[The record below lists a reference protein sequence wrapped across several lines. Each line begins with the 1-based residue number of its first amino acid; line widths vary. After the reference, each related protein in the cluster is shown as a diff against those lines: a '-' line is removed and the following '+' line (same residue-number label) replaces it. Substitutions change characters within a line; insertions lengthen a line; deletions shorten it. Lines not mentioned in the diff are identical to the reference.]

1 MGAKQKGQSWP
12 AFYTDT
18 FEIERVIELLGDNA
32 KAGDLEGFRLLIRR
46 EVAVL
51 QGQLA
56 AWGEDFSLLFEAED
70 TSDIL
75 HAMEFYESKPF
86 VRPFASALAACFSVL
101 DWWEDLSEEDVE
113 GFLKE
118 LEVNLRY
125 ALLSELEELSYVEA
139 RRDYGRRHG
148 KRKKHPA
155 MLKAILH
162 ALERSGKKTVN
173 DIWEWIE
180 SGDTFRF
187 SDQSGRQ
194 WEVFIDDNRLNQIL
208 TSDEENRRVISDSIG
223 FEAFRKYVSAA
234 KKIASQKKVMGR

>member
-1 MGAKQKGQSWP
+1 MSAKQKGQSWP

-18 FEIERVIELLGDNA
+18 FEIERVIEILGNNA

-118 LEVNLRY
+118 LDVNLRY

-139 RRDYGRRHG
+139 RRDRGRKKG

-155 MLKAILH
+155 IMKAILD
-162 ALERSGKKTVN
+162 ALKRPGNKTAN

-180 SGDTFRF
+180 NSDTLRF
-187 SDQSGRQ
+187 PDPSGRQ
-194 WEVFIDDNRLNQIL
+194 WEVYIEDERLYQIL
-208 TSDEENRRVISDSIG
+208 TNEEMGRATTDSIG
-223 FEAFRKYVSAA
+223 FETFRTYVREA
-234 KKIASQKKVMGR
+234 KKIAAQKKVMGR

>member
-1 MGAKQKGQSWP
+1 MSAKQKERSWP

-18 FEIERVIELLGDNA
+18 FEIEHVIEILGNNA
-32 KAGDLEGFRLLIRR
+32 KAGDLEGFRRLIRH
-46 EVAVL
+46 EVDVL

-56 AWGEDFSLLFEAED
+56 AWGEDFSLLFEAEN

-86 VRPFASALAACFSVL
+86 VRPFENALAACFFVL
-101 DWWEDLSEEDVE
+101 DWWEDLNEEDVE

-139 RRDYGRRHG
+139 RRNAGRKKG
-148 KRKKHPA
+148 KRKKHLA
-155 MLKAILH
+155 IMQAILD
-162 ALERSGKKTVN
+162 ALERSGKKTSK

-180 SGDTFRF
+180 SRHTLSFT
-187 SDQSGRQ
+187 DQSGRQ
-194 WEVFIDDNRLNQIL
+194 WEVFIDEDELCQNL
-208 TSDEENRRVISDSIG
+208 TNGKGGSKTEPIG
-223 FEAFRKYVSAA
+223 FEAFRKYVREA
-234 KKIASQKKVMGR
+234 KKIAAQKKVMGR